1 MPRSALHGR
10 LPRRLDSKAQFA
22 RSHHRGLVHRLRSLR
37 PELSL
42 RKHQLASVRSDGR
55 RSRERG
61 PQEGNHQTKSYLVRF
76 MHAPERAEL
85 CLRVPARRGSPRRPP
100 HIFRR
105 HARSGPRK
113 MRLDRTQRGW
123 AIASLA
129 ILAASTMIYMPY
141 ALNASQGP
149 RGGNTIGLI
158 FGSVGF
164 AFMLFAAFLGAR
176 KRVPTWRIG
185 RAQAWMRGHLWL
197 GFLAL
202 PMILFHGGFH
212 FGGTLTRVLM
222 WLLIITVFSGVF
234 GAALQ
239 HYIPRVMT
247 SDVPLETI
255 YDEIGRVRA
264 LLREEADRAI
274 ENLCGN
280 LGLSK
285 DSNEEALRAG
295 GFTALRTISAAAVP
309 LRTSAAVSAGAS
321 AAVAAAPEIILLN
334 EAESAPLLSFY
345 LREMRPF
352 LERPKQRGQRLANA
366 DKARTVFSGL
376 RTLLPAA
383 AHVTLADLE
392 DICDEARQLT
402 RQQRL
407 HRWLHGWLLLHIP
420 LSLALI
426 LLGAI
431 HAVMALRY

>member
-1 MPRSALHGR
+1 
-10 LPRRLDSKAQFA
+10 
-22 RSHHRGLVHRLRSLR
+22 
-37 PELSL
+37 
-42 RKHQLASVRSDGR
+42 
-55 RSRERG
+55 
-61 PQEGNHQTKSYLVRF
+61 
-76 MHAPERAEL
+76 
-85 CLRVPARRGSPRRPP
+85 
-100 HIFRR
+100 
-105 HARSGPRK
+105 
-113 MRLDRTQRGW
+113 MRMDKTQRGW
-123 AIASLA
+123 ALASLA
-129 ILAASTMIYMPY
+129 FLAISAVMYVLYSFESP
-141 ALNASQGP
+141 QGP
-149 RGGNTIGLI
+149 RGGSTIGLI
-158 FGSVGF
+158 FGVVGF
-164 AFMLFAAFLGAR
+164 GFMLFAALLGAR

-239 HYIPRVMT
+239 HYIPRMMT

-255 YDEIGRVRA
+255 YDEIGRVRS

-274 ENLCGN
+274 ESICGS
-280 LGLSK
+280 LGIRKTLG
-285 DSNEEALRAG
+285 EEGQRAG
-295 GFTALRTISAAAVP
+295 GFTALRTIAASAVP

-321 AAVAAAPEIILLN
+321 AAVAAAPEIILLS
-334 EAESAPLLSFY
+334 EEESAPLRRFFLD
-345 LREMRPF
+345 EMRPF
-352 LERPKQRGQRLANA
+352 LEQPKQRGQRLGDAA
-366 DKARTVFSGL
+366 KASSAFAGL

-392 DICDEARQLT
+392 DICDEARQLA
-402 RQQRL
+402 RQERL

-420 LSLALI
+420 FSLALI

>member
-1 MPRSALHGR
+1 
-10 LPRRLDSKAQFA
+10 
-22 RSHHRGLVHRLRSLR
+22 
-37 PELSL
+37 
-42 RKHQLASVRSDGR
+42 
-55 RSRERG
+55 
-61 PQEGNHQTKSYLVRF
+61 
-76 MHAPERAEL
+76 
-85 CLRVPARRGSPRRPP
+85 
-100 HIFRR
+100 
-105 HARSGPRK
+105 
-113 MRLDRTQRGW
+113 MRMDKTQRGW
-123 AIASLA
+123 ALASLA
-129 ILAASTMIYMPY
+129 ILAISAVVY
-141 ALNASQGP
+141 ALYASESPHGP
-149 RGGNTIGLI
+149 RGGSTVGLAFGIIG
-158 FGSVGF
+158 FG
-164 AFMLFAAFLGAR
+164 FMIFAALLGAR
-176 KRVPTWRIG
+176 KRVPTWRVG

-202 PMILFHGGFH
+202 PMIFFHGGFH

-234 GAALQ
+234 GAVLQ

-255 YDEIGRVRA
+255 YDEIGNVRS
-264 LLREEADRAI
+264 LLREEADRAY
-274 ENLCGN
+274 ESLCGS
-280 LGLSK
+280 LGLSNS
-285 DSNEEALRAG
+285 SNREVQRAG
-295 GFTALRTISAAAVP
+295 GFTALRTIAASAVP

-321 AAVAAAPEIILLN
+321 AAVAAAPEFILLSE
-334 EAESAPLLSFY
+334 EANAPLSRFY
-345 LREMRPF
+345 LDEMRPF